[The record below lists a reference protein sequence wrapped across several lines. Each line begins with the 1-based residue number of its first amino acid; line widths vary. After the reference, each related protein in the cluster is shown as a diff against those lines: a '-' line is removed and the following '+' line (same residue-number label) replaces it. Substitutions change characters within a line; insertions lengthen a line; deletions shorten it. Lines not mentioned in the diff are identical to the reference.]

1 MPSLDFREA
10 QGALTEE
17 QNQTAKFDINVI
29 VIPPGPSRQEQHA
42 RMLWEFSSRMF
53 TKDQASSLTY
63 DYAMLLDAAL
73 QAPGKPVSLSQNL
86 TRDAPTQDAN
96 PGTTP
101 SLASATRSINR
112 IEDAQILQDIFSRV
126 LGCKSLQ
133 LDCSQKDKGCHSFS
147 AVRTVA
153 LFEEKTGKFLT
164 LRTIFETPKFAR
176 FRNMWKGYWKN
187 EIGKRRD

>member
-1 MPSLDFREA
+1 MPSLDFRAA

-42 RMLWEFSSRMF
+42 RVLWEFSSRMF

-86 TRDAPTQDAN
+86 TRDAQTQDAN

-112 IEDAQILQDIFSRV
+112 IEDAQILQDIFSPV
-126 LGCKSLQ
+126 LGCKNLQ
-133 LDCSQKDKGCHSFS
+133 LDDNLFDKGCHSFS
-147 AVRTVA
+147 VVRAVA
-153 LFEEKTGKFLT
+153 MFEKQTGKFLT
-164 LRTIFETPKFAR
+164 LRTIFENPTILAISQYV
-176 FRNMWKGYWKN
+176 KGLL
-187 EIGKRRD
+187 EE